1 MENENKVGRS
11 DLFSK
16 YIYIWDEWGDMAKKK
31 ESPYNFEQG
40 GNHGCLWNAH
50 LNRSPVGTLLSI
62 VE

>member
-31 ESPYNFEQG
+31 ES
-40 GNHGCLWNAH
+40 LII
-50 LNRSPVGTLLSI
+50 LNKRAIMGVSGTLT
-62 VE
+62 